1 MKKVQLDNVLIEIY
15 ENEIAVTTDIIYY
28 STARDRFDLLNNEL
42 FTANFNLK
50 LTSSEFAK
58 LKEFFNF

>member
-15 ENEIAVTTDIIYY
+15 ESEITVITDVISY

-42 FTANFNLK
+42 FTLDFNLK
-50 LTSSEFAK
+50 LTPSEFKK
-58 LKEFFNF
+58 LKEFF